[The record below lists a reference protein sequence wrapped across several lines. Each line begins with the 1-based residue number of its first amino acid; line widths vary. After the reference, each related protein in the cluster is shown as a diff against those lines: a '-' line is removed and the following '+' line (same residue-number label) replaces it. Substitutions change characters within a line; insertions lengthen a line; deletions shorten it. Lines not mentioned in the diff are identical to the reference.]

1 MHRALRE
8 AKDSMHVSISYLGK
22 LKGTMQNET
31 TKLVVGWSVLA
42 VDYIKNGVVALSM
55 ADSWISVEEYQM
67 KHVFLRKC
75 SIEMVILDV
84 LVGQERITYILPVQN
99 S

>member
-31 TKLVVGWSVLA
+31 TKLVVGWSVSPGCRLHQEWGSC
-42 VDYIKNGVVALSM
+42 I
-55 ADSWISVEEYQM
+55 EYG
-67 KHVFLRKC
+67 R
-75 SIEMVILDV
+75 
-84 LVGQERITYILPVQN
+84 
-99 S
+99 